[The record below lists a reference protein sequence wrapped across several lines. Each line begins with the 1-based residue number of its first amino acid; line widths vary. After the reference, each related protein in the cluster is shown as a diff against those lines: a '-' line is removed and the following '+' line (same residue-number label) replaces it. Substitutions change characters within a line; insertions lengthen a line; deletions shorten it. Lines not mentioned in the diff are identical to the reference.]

1 MLPYHFYWTLY
12 YLVNTIRKEKVS
24 GSKDKITNNIPIY
37 LENTKKLIKK
47 NKPKPKSNKN
57 PPYSLLEVIN

>member
-47 NKPKPKSNKN
+47 ISQN
-57 PPYSLLEVIN
+57 PNQTKIHHTAYLK

>member
-47 NKPKPKSNKN
+47 
-57 PPYSLLEVIN
+57 

>member
-47 NKPKPKSNKN
+47 KSQN
-57 PPYSLLEVIN
+57 PNQTKIHHTAYLK